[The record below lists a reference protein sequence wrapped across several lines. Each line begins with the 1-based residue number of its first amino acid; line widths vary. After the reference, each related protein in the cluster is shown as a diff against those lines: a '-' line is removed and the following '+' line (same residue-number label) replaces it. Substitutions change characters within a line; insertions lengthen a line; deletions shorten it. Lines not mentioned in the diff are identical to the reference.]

1 MATNTKTDA
10 KFNGPDLN
18 LDIRQRVDPRRQAS
32 FSLAN
37 RLRRLTWGVVYVLL
51 FRPSPRPCHRWRAFL
66 LRGFGANLG
75 RDCHVYPKVK
85 IWAPW
90 NLMLDDQAG
99 IADDVICYS
108 MAPIILGKRVIVSQ
122 GAHLCTGTHDYES
135 ADFQLYALPIQV
147 EEDAW
152 LCAECFVGPGVTIG
166 AGAVIG
172 ARAVVTKSMPA
183 WTVCAGNPCRP
194 LKTRIVRP

>member
-135 ADFQLYALPIQV
+135 AEVQALADFAF
-147 EEDAW
+147 DKG
-152 LCAECFVGPGVTIG
+152 LCLIDWPNAQMYKPDTEQFFQYFDPP
-166 AGAVIG
+166 
-172 ARAVVTKSMPA
+172 PA
-183 WTVCAGNPCRP
+183 DDILLEAP
-194 LKTRIVRP
+194 L